1 MSVSPRLPRVVR
13 REGAGSRLAGLIR
26 LRTVS
31 PQQGA
36 EDPSGAGGAVDDF
49 PRLLADL
56 YPLVHERLERETVD
70 GTGLLFRWRGDTARE
85 PLVLMAHWDVVPAA
99 EDWAAAGWSTDPF
112 AGAETTVDGVDA
124 VRGRGALD
132 DKGPM
137 VVVLEAVENLLAV
150 GFTPSRDVWLVFGGD
165 EEVLGSNARSMS
177 ALVKHR
183 LRTELQDSRA
193 EPWLVLDEG
202 GAVVPRPLSFVDGTC
217 AMIGLAEKG
226 QAHVRLVATGTGGHA
241 SSPPTGTPIA
251 RLARALDRL
260 ERHPFSPA
268 LNGTTSAMLAA
279 LAPLTAGAVSRA
291 LPVVTR
297 TGPVAARVLAAL
309 GGESAALVRTTI
321 AQTRLQSGTAVNVL
335 PSSAVATLDC
345 RIVPGETVGQ
355 VVDRIRRRIA
365 DDQVSVELVSGHD
378 PSPESPADGDR
389 FAALGAAV
397 GSSWPGV
404 MPVPYLLMA
413 ATDSRHFH
421 SWCRHVYRFA
431 PLRMDQGQRA
441 AIHGADEW
449 VSTESLERGE
459 AFHRALITARGGRL
473 GTGRAGD

>member
-1 MSVSPRLPRVVR
+1 MSVSSRLPRVVC

-31 PQQGA
+31 PQRGT
-36 EDPSGAGGAVDDF
+36 EDPSETGGAVDDF
-49 PRLLADL
+49 PVLLADL

-70 GTGLLFRWRGDTARE
+70 GTGLLFRWRGDTARD
-85 PLVLMAHWDVVPAA
+85 PLVLMA
-99 EDWAAAGWSTDPF
+99 GT
-112 AGAETTVDGVDA
+112 ETTVDGSDA

-132 DKGPM
+132 DKGPL
-137 VVVLEAVENLLAV
+137 VVILEAVENLLAV
-150 GFTPSRDVWLVFGGD
+150 GFTPARDVWLVFGGD
-165 EEVLGSNARSMS
+165 EEVMGSNARSMS
-177 ALVKHR
+177 ALLKHR
-183 LRTELQDSRA
+183 LRTEVQDSRA

-202 GAVVPRPLSFVDGTC
+202 GAVVPRPLPFVDGTC

-260 ERHPFSPA
+260 ERRPSSPA

-297 TGPVAARVLAAL
+297 TGSVAARVLAAL

-355 VVDRIRRRIA
+355 VVDRIRRRVA

-397 GSSWPGV
+397 GCSWPGV

-449 VSTESLERGE
+449 VSRESLERGE
-459 AFHRALITARGGRL
+459 AFHRRLITARGGRF
-473 GTGRAGD
+473 GTEPAHG